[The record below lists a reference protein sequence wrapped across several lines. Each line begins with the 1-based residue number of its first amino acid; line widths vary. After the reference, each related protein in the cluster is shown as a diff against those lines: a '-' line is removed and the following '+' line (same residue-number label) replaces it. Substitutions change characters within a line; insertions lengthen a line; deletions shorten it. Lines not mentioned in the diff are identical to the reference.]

1 MHGQSGTPRRS
12 KPWAS
17 ALALL
22 GGVAGLVFGRL
33 AGSWLPESP
42 AWVGPGIV
50 IGSLA
55 LPLVGTLLLPLFR
68 RHRAPRGRAG

>member
-1 MHGQSGTPRRS
+1 MHGLPGNPRHSR
-12 KPWAS
+12 PWAS
-17 ALALL
+17 AVALL
-22 GGVAGLVFGRL
+22 GSLAGLVFGRL

-55 LPLVGTLLLPLFR
+55 LLLVASLLLPLFR